1 MMKQQN
7 ILIAYDIQCD
17 KARSRALYHLRKS
30 ALSYQDSVFE
40 LQLSPLNLQRLIRK
54 LQPYIST
61 NDTLLSVHFTPNACW
76 QLGGG
81 LPSLSGQFLVIG

>member
-1 MMKQQN
+1 MKQQN
-7 ILIAYDIQCD
+7 ILIAYDIQSD
-17 KARSRALYHLRKS
+17 NARSRALYHLRKC

-40 LQLSPLNLQRLIRK
+40 LQLSATTRQRLIRK

-76 QLGGG
+76 QLGCG
-81 LPSLSGQFLVIG
+81 LPSLSGLFLVIG